1 MKFAR
6 HMDSIQ
12 TSPSAVMSQ
21 KAREM
26 NAEGMDVI
34 ALSSGQPDFPTPA
47 HIVEAAHAAV
57 LRGETKYTTI
67 SGSAELKDMVV
78 EKFKRENGLDFSRDE
93 IIIGNGSKQVIFNA
107 LTAGTDI
114 DEEVILP
121 APYYVAYIDMIKF
134 TGGKAVIVPCG
145 VDQDFKLTPEQL
157 ETAITPKSR
166 WLLLNSPNNPTGAV
180 YEAEE
185 LRALADVL
193 LRHPHVGVIMDDI
206 YEHITF
212 DGVKFSTMVEIEPAL
227 RDRTV
232 TANGVSKSYAMTGW
246 RVGYAAAPAAM
257 IQQMTKLQSLVTSGA
272 SSVGQAAAIAA
283 LSGPQGFIAEQA
295 KSFED
300 RRDLV
305 VSMINQTTGL
315 SCPTPKGAFYV
326 YPSCAGVLGKKT
338 PAGAIIENDQDFVL
352 YLLETEN
359 VATVH
364 GGAYGISPHFRI
376 SYASSTEELIEACER
391 IQRACAS
398 LS

>member
-34 ALSSGQPDFPTPA
+34 ALSSGQPNFPTPA
-47 HIVEAAHAAV
+47 HIVEAAHTAV

-78 EKFKRENGLDFSRDE
+78 EKFKRENGLHFNRDE

-107 LTAGTDI
+107 LVAGTDI

-145 VDQDFKLTPEQL
+145 MDQDFKLTPEQL
-157 ETAITPKSR
+157 EAAITPKSR

-180 YEAEE
+180 YEVEE

-246 RVGYAAAPAAM
+246 RVGYAAAPAVM

-283 LSGPQGFIAEQA
+283 LSGPQGFITEQA
-295 KSFED
+295 KSFEG
-300 RRDLV
+300 RRDMV
-305 VSMINQTTGL
+305 VSMINQANGL

-338 PAGAIIENDQDFVL
+338 SAGTMIKNDRDFVL
-352 YLLETEN
+352 YLLETES

>member
-6 HMDSIQ
+6 HMDRIQ

-26 NAEGMDVI
+26 KAEGMDVI

-78 EKFKRENGLDFSRDE
+78 EKFKRENGLHFSRDE

-107 LTAGTDI
+107 LLAGTDI

-145 VDQDFKLTPEQL
+145 VDQGFKLTPAQL
-157 ETAITPKSR
+157 EAAITPKSR

-180 YEAEE
+180 YDAAE

-338 PAGAIIENDQDFVL
+338 PAGAVIENDRDFVL

-391 IQRACAS
+391 IQRACAA

>member
-34 ALSSGQPDFPTPA
+34 ALSSGQPNFPTPP
-47 HIVEAAHAAV
+47 HIVEAAHTAV

-67 SGSAELKDMVV
+67 SGSAELKDMVI
-78 EKFKRENGLDFSRDE
+78 EKFKRENGLHFNRDE

-107 LTAGTDI
+107 LMAGTDI

-121 APYYVAYIDMIKF
+121 APYYVAYIDIIKF
-134 TGGKAVIVPCG
+134 TGGKAVIVTCG
-145 VDQDFKLTPEQL
+145 MDQDFKLTPEQL
-157 ETAITPKSR
+157 EGAITPKSR

-206 YEHITF
+206 YEHIIF

-283 LSGPQGFIAEQA
+283 LSGPQGFITEQA
-295 KSFED
+295 KSFEG
-300 RRDLV
+300 RRDMV
-305 VSMINQTTGL
+305 VSMINQANGL

-338 PAGAIIENDQDFVL
+338 SAGAIIKNDRDFVL
-352 YLLETEN
+352 YLLETES

>member
-1 MKFAR
+1 
-6 HMDSIQ
+6 
-12 TSPSAVMSQ
+12 
-21 KAREM
+21 
-26 NAEGMDVI
+26 
-34 ALSSGQPDFPTPA
+34 
-47 HIVEAAHAAV
+47 
-57 LRGETKYTTI
+57 
-67 SGSAELKDMVV
+67 
-78 EKFKRENGLDFSRDE
+78 
-93 IIIGNGSKQVIFNA
+93 
-107 LTAGTDI
+107 
-114 DEEVILP
+114 
-121 APYYVAYIDMIKF
+121 
-134 TGGKAVIVPCG
+134 
-145 VDQDFKLTPEQL
+145 
-157 ETAITPKSR
+157 
-166 WLLLNSPNNPTGAV
+166 LLLNSPNNPTGAV

>member
-34 ALSSGQPDFPTPA
+34 ALSSGQPNFPTPP
-47 HIVEAAHAAV
+47 HIVEAAHTAV

-67 SGSAELKDMVV
+67 SGSAELKDMVI
-78 EKFKRENGLDFSRDE
+78 EKFKRENGLHFNRDE

-107 LTAGTDI
+107 LMAGTDI

-121 APYYVAYIDMIKF
+121 APYYVAYIDIIKF
-134 TGGKAVIVPCG
+134 TGGKAVIVTCG
-145 VDQDFKLTPEQL
+145 MDQDFKLTPEQL
-157 ETAITPKSR
+157 EGAITPKSR

-338 PAGAIIENDQDFVL
+338 PAGAIIENDRDFVL